1 MRFSRPTRPAPV
13 ASRWRT
19 WAGGDLAIR
28 AIALLEAL
36 KGVAVLLAGSGA
48 LALLHHDIAA
58 LATTLV
64 EHAHL
69 NPAAH
74 YPSVFIEAARHVD
87 DHRLMQLAAGAA
99 AYGCLRLA
107 EGWGLYF
114 RRPWAEGLAALSG
127 AIYIPFEVRGL
138 TAGDGWVAAL
148 LLAVNVCV
156 VALMVNALRHR
167 RTG

>member
-1 MRFSRPTRPAPV
+1 MPFSRPADAGAA
-13 ASRWRT
+13 ASRWRA
-19 WAGGDLAIR
+19 WASGDRAIR
-28 AIALLEAL
+28 AVALLEAL
-36 KGVAVLLAGSGA
+36 KGVAVLAAGSGA
-48 LALLHHDIAA
+48 LALLHHDLAA

-74 YPSVFIEAARHVD
+74 YPSVFIDAARHVD
-87 DHRLMQLAAGAA
+87 DHRLLQLAAGAA

-114 RRPWAEGLAALSG
+114 RRAWAELLAALSG

-138 TAGDGWVAAL
+138 MAGDGWVAAL

-156 VALMVNALRHR
+156 VALMVSALRR

>member
-1 MRFSRPTRPAPV
+1 MPFSRPADAGAA
-13 ASRWRT
+13 ASRWRAWT
-19 WAGGDLAIR
+19 SGDRAIR
-28 AIALLEAL
+28 AVALLEAL
-36 KGVAVLLAGSGA
+36 KGVAVLAAGSGA
-48 LALLHHDIAA
+48 LALLHHDLAA

-74 YPSVFIEAARHVD
+74 YPSVFIDAARHVH
-87 DHRLMQLAAGAA
+87 DHRLLQLAAGAA

-114 RRPWAEGLAALSG
+114 RRAWAELLAALSG

-138 TAGDGWVAAL
+138 MAGDGWVAAL

-156 VALMVNALRHR
+156 VALMVSALRR